1 MGLALVHFQKYWLL
15 STNYHHSLS
24 DSVLNKSHLMKKLE
38 ERNVCISNA
47 KHRWNFIKKSTLPE
61 KKIGEDEESET
72 TTTTGTGSSNSA
84 KVCSV

>member
-1 MGLALVHFQKYWLL
+1 
-15 STNYHHSLS
+15 
-24 DSVLNKSHLMKKLE
+24 MKKLE

-61 KKIGEDEESET
+61 KKIGEDEEIET

-84 KVCSV
+84 KVCTVWTVNDVTVSWIIMPRNHTP